1 MYVRVHNQHKNNRP
15 IEDNSMS
22 SRRVH
27 GALGGGA
34 STSESDNTSSSDE
47 SGSLLEAV
55 CQSTQGEDK
64 KSGKE
69 SPVSSNEPSPGRS
82 LTTTSGSGSYQE
94 LGARPKVVERG
105 RKSYRGRSNVWH
117 NPNRRSAKNLKGY
130 GQKIAAT
137 AEGNT
142 GSTTSSTSED
152 RFVIVGRTQGI
163 GPRRRRGPGSDCSCS
178 TKGTRHSS
186 TDLSLKDSVV
196 LALLTMPVILVLLYD
211 SSTTETGSTS
221 PEVTRAVRSHKQSVG
236 RSLAASIPLCA
247 MIIIKLLIFMFSRYG
262 KPRKQ

>member
-1 MYVRVHNQHKNNRP
+1 
-15 IEDNSMS
+15 MS

-27 GALGGGA
+27 GASGGGA

-47 SGSLLEAV
+47 SGSLPETV
-55 CQSTQGEDK
+55 YQSTQGEDK

-69 SPVSSNEPSPGRS
+69 SPVSSNGQQSSGRS
-82 LTTTSGSGSYQE
+82 LTTTSGSGSCQE
-94 LGARPKVVERG
+94 LGARPKEVERG
-105 RKSYRGRSNVWH
+105 RKSSRGRSNVWH
-117 NPNRRSAKNLKGY
+117 NLNRRSAKNLKGY

-163 GPRRRRGPGSDCSCS
+163 GPRRRRGPGNDCSCS
-178 TKGTRHSS
+178 TKGTSRRRS

-196 LALLTMPVILVLLYD
+196 LLLLTMPVILVLLYD

-221 PEVTRAVRSHKQSVG
+221 QEVTQAVKSYKQSVG